1 MLRPFVSFLVD
12 NRLLELSGHL
22 LLWPVIGAVVGFALG
37 LWAYRF
43 LRSRGGFRLEL
54 PGARWWRGLACALIL
69 AVFTSGGS
77 YIGICEGIWR
87 GVRATITEG
96 ALIRDLTTSLGKV
109 EAVLLAGI
117 YHGAA
122 GVRNH
127 PGITPGDEARLIGEG
142 VDAFIAGRQE
152 ISVSDLR
159 WQLDTI
165 GGEVVDQAAVVVEEK
180 ALWLLPVL
188 AEPGRRYLLHQVL
201 TGLGRVFAREPAS
214 VQLDRLHLRGYLD
227 RLLSGLP
234 AEAARRGTSDGIS
247 FPELSDYLGR
257 MSLAT
262 WVLDAVRGFLR
273 TQQAFAAGLAVAFLI
288 LLLGVFWLTRVIH
301 GSIRRSRQGAPPE
314 GSIST

>member
-22 LLWPVIGAVVGFALG
+22 LLWPLLGAVAGFALG

-43 LRSRGGFRLEL
+43 LRVRGGFALEV
-54 PGARWWRGLACALIL
+54 PGARWWRGGACVLIL
-69 AVFTSGGS
+69 AAFTSGGS

-87 GVRATITEG
+87 GVRAAVTEG
-96 ALIRDLTTSLGKV
+96 ALVRDLTTSLGKV

-117 YHGAA
+117 YHGAV
-122 GVRNH
+122 GVRSH
-127 PGITPGDEARLIGEG
+127 PGITPGEEARLIGEG
-142 VDAFIAGRQE
+142 VDAFVSGRQE

-180 ALWLLPVL
+180 VLWMLPVL

-201 TGLGRVFAREPAS
+201 TGLGRVFAREPVSA
-214 VQLDRLHLRGYLD
+214 QLDRLHLRGYLD

-234 AEAARRGTSDGIS
+234 AETARQGSSDGIS
-247 FPELSDYLGR
+247 FLELSDYLGR
-257 MSLAT
+257 TSLAT
-262 WVLDAVRGFLR
+262 WILDAVRGFLR
-273 TQQAFAAGLAVAFLI
+273 TQQAFAAGLAVAFLG
-288 LLLGVFWLTRVIH
+288 LLLGVFWLTRAIH
-301 GSIRRSRQGAPPE
+301 GSIRRSCQGGPPK